1 MASHEKPLAIYGA
14 MGANLL
20 IAVAGRGQKATQ
32 AINHLELQGEPQ
44 PAEASAAGTR

>member
-20 IAVAGRGQKATQ
+20 IT
-32 AINHLELQGEPQ
+32 
-44 PAEASAAGTR
+44 AEASAAGTR